1 MAGKNVALVMLIL
14 VGMTFHLV
22 GCSGGSSSPGSV
34 VQTETPEVAVSRIFD
49 SWRAD
54 GAPVFN
60 IGGDGSIA
68 AQTTTSTDR
77 YIRFRDLSGKEW
89 QLKVL
94 DVVYSGDS
102 NATVNTQYTSE
113 LNSTVGG
120 LKIGFNM
127 IKDAGV
133 WSLAGLTVTEL
144 PVVVVEQYGVKGI
157 IVDKI
162 TGLPVSGARVEA
174 YNAVTGVIAGYT
186 VTDSTGFY
194 QILELSPATYYL
206 VINRSG
212 YEPYTIAGITVK

>member
-1 MAGKNVALVMLIL
+1 MLMLIG
-14 VGMTFHLV
+14 VAFYLV
-22 GCSGGSSSPGSV
+22 GCSGGGSSPSSA
-34 VQTETPEVAVSRIFD
+34 VQSETPEVAVSRIFD

-113 LNSTVGG
+113 LNSTIGG

-144 PVVVVEQYGVKGI
+144 PVVVVEQHGIKGI
-157 IVDKI
+157 VIDRL
-162 TGLPVSGARVEA
+162 TNLPVSGARVEA

-194 QILELSPATYYL
+194 QILELPAATYYL

-212 YEPYTIAGITVK
+212 YEPYTITGIVVN